1 MERSLDLLTRAV
13 SEAKSERQLAL
24 DLGLESSALRKARER
39 GNLSPEIAALLASRL
54 GENVAFWTLRA
65 VDEGSRH
72 STASRVI
79 RKAADQV
86 VAGGRKP

>member
-1 MERSLDLLTRAV
+1 MERTLDLLTRAV
-13 SEAKSERQLAL
+13 NATASERQLAL

-39 GNLSPEIAALLASRL
+39 GNLSPEIAALIAAKL
-54 GENVAFWTLRA
+54 GEDVAFWTLRA

-79 RKAADQV
+79 RKAAE
-86 VAGGRKP
+86 ALRHL